1 MVCICIG
8 CSLSLSIHCIIN
20 HPWKPQQL
28 LSLTTGKVKY
38 QKVAIISANIAYMS
52 GPVWECYQCY
62 FLPSSLTAPYHVTCS
77 TLGTMVRCRAWNWI
91 HPALS
96 PDIVNIPGILAM
108 IIHTLAIQ
116 KQVDSHSIL
125 KLICWNREHGM
136 YPILFKKIRCFQLSH
151 LKPLCDDDEKHM
163 ITDKRKLVLSLSVPL
178 TRWWQ
183 MTSVLV
189 SGGGAGSGFTT

>member
-1 MVCICIG
+1 
-8 CSLSLSIHCIIN
+8 
-20 HPWKPQQL
+20 
-28 LSLTTGKVKY
+28 
-38 QKVAIISANIAYMS
+38 MS

-62 FLPSSLTAPYHVTCS
+62 FLPSSLTAPCHVTCS

-116 KQVDSHSIL
+116 EQVDSHFIL
-125 KLICWNREHGM
+125 RLICWNREHGM

-163 ITDKRKLVLSLSVPL
+163 ITDNRKLALSMLPHQMMTNDKCASVGW
-178 TRWWQ
+178 R
-183 MTSVLV
+183 
-189 SGGGAGSGFTT
+189 SGIWVHHIIDTPPSSGDCR

>member
-1 MVCICIG
+1 M
-8 CSLSLSIHCIIN
+8 LPMLF
-20 HPWKPQQL
+20 P
-28 LSLTTGKVKY
+28 
-38 QKVAIISANIAYMS
+38 
-52 GPVWECYQCY
+52 
-62 FLPSSLTAPYHVTCS
+62 LPSSLTAPYHVTCS

-125 KLICWNREHGM
+125 RLICLKQDKGHKWYYIAMHNTQNKDCREHGM
-136 YPILFKKIRCFQLSH
+136 YPILFKKISCFQVSH
-151 LKPLCDDDEKHM
+151 LKPLFRWC
-163 ITDKRKLVLSLSVPL
+163 LSSLCPL